1 MDRTDSRLAHSPE
14 PASDDAASPFNPSV
28 PNRRDLLDF
37 EPVPLRQRRDG
48 LTPAKQREYV
58 EALADCGVV
67 REAAARVGISEAAIN
82 RARRRSDG
90 RDFDRACEA
99 AHMFGARRLRSI
111 AFERAVEGTLKS
123 HYYRG
128 ELVGQER
135 IFDNRLLIYLL
146 GRTGQ
151 RLEPDPESLQVCENW
166 EASLD
171 ALEQGRPVTAPT
183 PPAPGDPEAE
193 EEEDPQVWREDGAWW
208 TFFPPP
214 EGFDGIEEECPETGY
229 RRTLADE
236 EVAVMQARNRAEN
249 SAELARCCAVRDRYF
264 ALPPRGVAESF
275 HPEVNRNIGTSED
288 PAPPPATRNPGR
300 EPESRDEAGA
310 DACEPSFRRRPEPK
324 TTAGQ
329 SMNTG
334 VQEADRPCS
343 RIPDQVRDDESR
355 GGPPRDPGFHRDDGT
370 SDIQTPPSRHPAY

>member
-1 MDRTDSRLAHSPE
+1 MDKTDSRLAHSPE
-14 PASDDAASPFNPSV
+14 PASDDAASPFNPPV
-28 PNRRDLLDF
+28 PRRGDLLDF

-48 LTPAKQREYV
+48 LTPERQRAYV

-67 REAAARVGISEAAIN
+67 REAAARVGISEPAIN
-82 RARRRSDG
+82 RARRRADG

-99 AHMFGARRLRSI
+99 AHLFGARRLRSI

-151 RLEPDPESLQVCENW
+151 VLEPDPESLKVFENW
-166 EASLD
+166 EPSLD
-171 ALEQGRPVTAPT
+171 ALEQGRPAGAPV
-183 PPAPGDPEAE
+183 PPVSGARTEE

-214 EGFDGIEEECPETGY
+214 EGFDGIEEECPEEGY
-229 RRTLADE
+229 RRTLTAE
-236 EVAVMQARNRAEN
+236 EAAVMKARDRAED
-249 SAELARCCAVRDRYF
+249 SASLARCCAIRDRYF

-275 HPEVNRNIGTSED
+275 HPEVSRNIGTSEA
-288 PAPPPATRNPGR
+288 PAPSPASRHPAANADAPSPSPSR
-300 EPESRDEAGA
+300 EPPPSRHPGESRDLG
-310 DACEPSFRRRPEPK
+310 PE
-324 TTAGQ
+324 
-329 SMNTG
+329 SH
-334 VQEADRPCS
+334 R
-343 RIPDQVRDDESR
+343 
-355 GGPPRDPGFHRDDGT
+355 GPPRDPGFRREDEDA
-370 SDIQTPPSRHPAY
+370 DIQTPRSRHPFY